1 MKTQNGFTLLENKE
15 DVRKWLNS
23 QRVTRTIAKCGGKKK
38 KLWWRK
44 IKDLN
49 YEQKTTPKHEY
60 KLLN

>member
-38 KLWWRK
+38 KAVVEEDKRFK
-44 IKDLN
+44 MRIN
-49 YEQKTTPKHEY
+49 FHS
-60 KLLN
+60 

>member
-38 KLWWRK
+38 AVVEENKRLKMRTNK
-44 IKDLN
+44 ISIM
-49 YEQKTTPKHEY
+49 H
-60 KLLN
+60 